1 MNGNIANE
9 RVNFDRLNVGDGLR
23 LNPDAKWPNWC
34 VDRVSRSANRDG
46 NVWVEIRNTANGRN
60 FSDSPESFAR
70 RFPNALFGRRPL

>member
-1 MNGNIANE
+1 MNENILNE

-34 VDRVSRSANRDG
+34 VDSVSRNENREG
-46 NVWVEIRNTANGRN
+46 NVWVWIRNTANGRE
-60 FSDSPESFAR
+60 FSDSPVNFAR